1 MAQRIIDI
9 DSGMA
14 MVVTDL
20 HGSWDAY
27 TRLRDTFLERHEKGE
42 IQCIIFCGD
51 LIHNEGI
58 DEHDA
63 SLDIIMDIMTL
74 QAWMGKRTIIMLLG
88 NHELPH
94 IYGLTLAKGSVEYTP
109 RFEASIARLDQ
120 RYKSPFKRKDI
131 IQFFAGLPFFIRTKA
146 GVLLTHA
153 GAVAD
158 VATVKQV
165 ERLTAYDHQT
175 IVESADSE
183 LKKFDVA
190 SLQRGYSHFTGI
202 SYEEQVKHYLS
213 VNSPDDPRF
222 NHLLRLLF
230 LSGQSADFDLL
241 WNVLFSQNELD
252 IGEATYT
259 KYLKSYL
266 QAFSD
271 AGTYEQRV
279 LVSGHI
285 SAKDGY
291 TEIGKQQLRIAS
303 HTHAFPRKS
312 ARFLLLDCEKP
323 VYAASELVMKL
334 QFVFAEAHP
343 QPVVSLVPTKSA

>member
-9 DSGMA
+9 DSGTA

-20 HGSWDAY
+20 HGSWEAY
-27 TRLRDTFLERHEKGE
+27 TRLRDSFLERHERGE
-42 IQCIIFCGD
+42 IQRLIFCGD
-51 LIHNEGI
+51 LIHSEGI

-74 QAWMGKRTIIMLLG
+74 QAWMGKQTIIMLLG

-131 IQFFAGLPFFIRTKA
+131 IQFFAGLPFFVRTKA
-146 GVLLTHA
+146 GVMLTHA
-153 GAVAD
+153 GAVVD

-165 ERLTAYDHQT
+165 ESLAAYDHQT
-175 IVESADSE
+175 VIESADVE

-202 SYEEQVKHYLS
+202 SYDEQVKHYLS
-213 VNSPDDPRF
+213 VNSPDDPRY
-222 NHLLRLLF
+222 NHLLRVLF

-241 WNVLFSQNELD
+241 WNVMFSQNELD
-252 IGEATYT
+252 IGEAAYM
-259 KYLKSYL
+259 KHLRNFL
-266 QAFSD
+266 LAFSD

-312 ARFLLLDCEKP
+312 ARYLILDCEKS
-323 VYAASELVMKL
+323 VSSAAELMMKL
-334 QFVFAEAHP
+334 QFVVAEAHP
-343 QPVVSLVPTKSA
+343 QPAVSLVPTKSA